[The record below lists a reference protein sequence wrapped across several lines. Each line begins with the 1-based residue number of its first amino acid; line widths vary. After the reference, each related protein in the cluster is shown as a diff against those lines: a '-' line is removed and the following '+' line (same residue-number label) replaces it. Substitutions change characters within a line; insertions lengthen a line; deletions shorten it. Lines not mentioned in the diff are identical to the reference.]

1 MSQLIYVSTD
11 FLWTRKWQPIP
22 VFLPEEFHGQR
33 SLASYSSWGHKE
45 SDTARQPT
53 HTHTV
58 DLDEAQP
65 YEYASGCKSDGLGFL
80 LQFGFRSTLYMF
92 LLELRLQEQ
101 DIFSGQVGESQET
114 ELNYMKTT

>member
-1 MSQLIYVSTD
+1 MDRGAWPATVHGVTKSQTQLGD
-11 FLWTRKWQPIP
+11 Q
-22 VFLPEEFHGQR
+22 H
-33 SLASYSSWGHKE
+33 
-45 SDTARQPT
+45 T
-53 HTHTV
+53 HTHTI

>member
-22 VFLPEEFHGQR
+22 IFLPGEFHGQR
-33 SLASYSSWGHKE
+33 SLASYSPWGHKE

-53 HTHTV
+53 HAYTI
-58 DLDEAQP
+58 DLDEAQL

-80 LQFGFRSTLYMF
+80 LQFGFSRELYICSCWSSGF
-92 LLELRLQEQ
+92 KNKTYSQGKWENPRRL
-101 DIFSGQVGESQET
+101 S
-114 ELNYMKTT
+114 